1 MENSTLTLLK
11 LFSTNKILNKLTSK
25 SEQKNIISNLFNL
38 PFFTQ
43 IIADIGHEIFKNVL
57 SSMTIKSLLTKEEMN
72 SNDDMLYFLL
82 KGETFSQSKSF
93 KEYSQNV
100 DGPLNFAN
108 RNQSTITSNKSNIT
122 SINFIAV
129 SDSVFLLVD
138 INSILNAKDIANGL
152 NVNEIKQIEVLNRY
166 LTRLQ
171 CEKINKYF
179 IRHTYCKNEK
189 VYTEGQR
196 ACDIYFILKGEFVL
210 TKKRRIEKDYQKKLD
225 FVNNELKLLSRQSDL
240 YNFCLSGDLPLNAKS
255 VVKISKQIEED
266 KSSLLIKGDDI
277 EINEDVVNLVVI
289 RDNNVFGEIEMFK
302 QVKHRTHSVICLTE
316 NAQVLSINYNYFKS
330 LCPKEMINELE
341 QGALTKAKVMSEQ
354 FHFDCDTI
362 DNEKR
367 DKMKVPIP
375 SNATSVGVNGNGN
388 DNNNEQYKMKK
399 QYSFIKKLNRNENDS
414 RNNNVNNNMLKT
426 KNTFF
431 NLKKLP
437 TLYHN
442 NNNNSN
448 NKRNNFNLNFHSNNC
463 YNSTTKK
470 FNNSGFNNKIPNQFS
485 FAALPS
491 TALSSD
497 NNTLC
502 NYKRSESVPKK
513 INIIKDKDNYGRNS
527 RSLLNDDTDRIEL
540 KTKSKT
546 IDYNDDTVQL
556 KEENEKEFKNEKVQ
570 CGKTIGAVTTRDQDK
585 KFTLSQPKNIIQKII
600 QYNHFT
606 IKNEFKNEL
615 LKKSLYMG
623 IKLPKIL
630 LPNKKKMIFNYQN
643 NNSMK
648 NLLMNTNSKML
659 ELLIEK

>member
-11 LFSTNKILNKLTSK
+11 LFSTNIILNKLTSK
-25 SEQKNIISNLFNL
+25 SEQKNIITNLFNL

-57 SSMTIKSLLTKEEMN
+57 STMTIKSLLTNEEMN
-72 SNDDMLYFLL
+72 SNDDTLYFLL

-122 SINFIAV
+122 SINFIAI

-179 IRHTYCKNEK
+179 IRHSYRKNEK

-302 QVKHRTHSVICLTE
+302 LVKYRTHSVICLTE

-341 QGALTKAKVMSEQ
+341 QGALTKAKVISEQ
-354 FHFDCDTI
+354 FHFDCDAI

-367 DKMKVPIP
+367 DKTKVSIL
-375 SNATSVGVNGNGN
+375 SNTTSVGVGSGVNGNGN
-388 DNNNEQYKMKK
+388 ENNNEQYKMKK

-437 TLYHN
+437 TLYHSN
-442 NNNNSN
+442 NN
-448 NKRNNFNLNFHSNNC
+448 NKRNNFNLNFHSHC
-463 YNSTTKK
+463 FNSTTKK
-470 FNNSGFNNKIPNQFS
+470 YNNSGFNSKITNQFS

-491 TALSSD
+491 TSLSID
-497 NNTLC
+497 NNTV
-502 NYKRSESVPKK
+502 KRSESVPKR
-513 INIIKDKDNYGRNS
+513 INIIKDKENFGRNN
-527 RSLLNDDTDRIEL
+527 RSLSNDDTDRIEL

-546 IDYNDDTVQL
+546 IDYNDDIVQL
-556 KEENEKEFKNEKVQ
+556 KEENEKEFKNEKIQ
-570 CGKTIGAVTTRDQDK
+570 CGKTIGTIITRDQDK
-585 KFTLSQPKNIIQKII
+585 KFTLSQPKNVIQKII

-606 IKNEFKNEL
+606 IKNEFQNEL

-623 IKLPKIL
+623 IKLPKIFM
-630 LPNKKKMIFNYQN
+630 PNKRKMIFNYQN

-648 NLLMNTNSKML
+648 NLLMNTNSKLL

>member
-11 LFSTNKILNKLTSK
+11 LFSTNIILNKLTSK

-57 SSMTIKSLLTKEEMN
+57 STMTIKSLLTKEEMN
-72 SNDDMLYFLL
+72 SNDDTLYFLL

-179 IRHTYCKNEK
+179 IRHSYRKNEK

-302 QVKHRTHSVICLTE
+302 LVKYRTHSVICLTE

-354 FHFDCDTI
+354 FHFDCDAI

-367 DKMKVPIP
+367 DKAKVPVP
-375 SNATSVGVNGNGN
+375 SNTTSVGVGAGVNGNGN
-388 DNNNEQYKMKK
+388 ENNNEQYKMKK

-437 TLYHN
+437 TLYHSN
-442 NNNNSN
+442 NNNNN
-448 NKRNNFNLNFHSNNC
+448 NKRNNFNFHSNC
-463 YNSTTKK
+463 FNSTTKK
-470 FNNSGFNNKIPNQFS
+470 FNNSGFNSKIQNQFS

-491 TALSSD
+491 TGLSND
-497 NNTLC
+497 NNTL
-502 NYKRSESVPKK
+502 KRSESVPKK
-513 INIIKDKDNYGRNS
+513 INIIKDKENFGRNN
-527 RSLLNDDTDRIEL
+527 RSLSNDDTDRFEL

-546 IDYNDDTVQL
+546 VDYNDDTVQL
-556 KEENEKEFKNEKVQ
+556 KEENEKELKNEKIQ
-570 CGKTIGAVTTRDQDK
+570 CGKIIGTIYTRDQDK

-606 IKNEFKNEL
+606 IKNEFQNEL

-630 LPNKKKMIFNYQN
+630 MPNKRKMILNYQN

-648 NLLMNTNSKML
+648 NLLMNTNSKLL